1 MSLEKRNM
9 LAYDADA
16 EPPVCA
22 LWFATPRY
30 RDNTDHGG
38 LPLRVSP
45 LQGAF
50 CLALKG
56 RSDNVL

>member
-1 MSLEKRNM
+1 M
-9 LAYDADA
+9 LAYGADA